1 MDASCDFR
9 KAKSG
14 GGYEFSTVVVGSGQ
28 VVKMRTKEG
37 MSPTKVLD
45 RKAGFYIKGRHF
57 YVTSGG
63 ELVVMELTLT
73 GGYAVSVVSCSW
85 RCVFASCDWRERR

>member
-1 MDASCDFR
+1 M
-9 KAKSG
+9 SG
-14 GGYEFSTVVVGSGQ
+14 GGYEPSTVVVGSGQ

-45 RKAGFYIKGRHF
+45 RKATIYSDGRHF
-57 YVTSGG
+57 SVDNGG

-73 GGYAVSVVSCSW
+73 GGYAVSVVCLA
-85 RCVFASCDWRERR
+85 RGGVCRFHVVIGERP